1 MKKTKTRPPY
11 HDDGRTRFPQRGAP
25 GAYLIYKESW
35 MGAHALRYVG
45 YSGTDVYK
53 ALYRHF
59 QTWNDDREQYRP
71 GAGKRKRVTYPK
83 GGYLVR
89 VVYCR
94 TGAEAQAL
102 ETALI
107 LKHRPPDNLDKF
119 EGYQL
124 NAYADSLLK
133 KEGNA
138 AYLRRDEEDPF

>member
-1 MKKTKTRPPY
+1 MKKTKTGPPY
-11 HDDGRTRFPQRGAP
+11 HNDGRTRFPQRGVA
-25 GAYLIYKESW
+25 GAYLIYKDGIW
-35 MGAHALRYVG
+35 KTLRYVG
-45 YSGTDVYK
+45 YSSTDVYK

-83 GGYLVR
+83 DGYLVR

-94 TGAEAQAL
+94 TGAEALAL

-107 LKHRPPDNLDKF
+107 LKHQPPDNLEKF

-133 KEGNA
+133 KEGSA